1 MGRYAYGGEDS
12 NHSVEQALL
21 ECDIVHLK
29 DKLVTELS
37 GGELQRVLLAR
48 ALCQQG
54 KILLLDEPVNH
65 LDVKHQRSIMELL
78 CRLVEKGYTVVCVLH
93 DLLLV
98 QIYSQTALVLQQGKV
113 VAYGST
119 ETVFTESLLENVYDI
134 KAHQV
139 YDPTLNR
146 MLWLPTYKA
155 SSP

>member
-1 MGRYAYGGEDS
+1 
-12 NHSVEQALL
+12 
-21 ECDIVHLK
+21 
-29 DKLVTELS
+29 
-37 GGELQRVLLAR
+37 
-48 ALCQQG
+48 
-54 KILLLDEPVNH
+54 
-65 LDVKHQRSIMELL
+65 
-78 CRLVEKGYTVVCVLH
+78 LH